1 MAGNPIKLRL
11 PSLDPSLVGRISAEM
26 IGKNKE
32 LGRAL
37 PDSKGAETPKQ
48 LQTYRTWVTT
58 FFTLGSVESELLYS
72 AENWVRIRVSL
83 QTAGPVAIGT
93 VSEIVPVLSGKGI
106 ILDPDD
112 DPWEAMVPKGTRV
125 YVASET
131 VNRLDVTVD
140 PIPWLE
146 QMDLDVVKTQNDIRD
161 AVAKIGNDIVAA
173 ISALRSGQAMP
184 ATQPAKPPPPPV
196 LPRAVP
202 VRVPRLTGMVM
213 PRKIGR

>member
-1 MAGNPIKLRL
+1 MAGNPVKLRL

-26 IGKNKE
+26 TGKNKE

-58 FFTLGSVESELLYS
+58 FFTLGSIESELLYS

-106 ILDPDD
+106 ILDPDN
-112 DPWEAMVPKGTRV
+112 DPWEAVLPKGARV
-125 YVASET
+125 YIASET
-131 VNRLDVTVD
+131 VNRIDVTVD

-161 AVAKIGNDIVAA
+161 AVGKIGADIVAA
-173 ISALRSGQAMP
+173 IAALRSNAPMP
-184 ATQPAKPPPPPV
+184 QPQRPAPAAPPV
-196 LPRAVP
+196 VPRAIP
-202 VRVPRLTGMVM
+202 VRVPRLTGLVL
-213 PRKIGR
+213 PRKMGR